1 MSITVIDSIMG
12 SGKSTWA
19 FNFINSNPEKKY
31 LYVTPFI
38 DECARAIHACN
49 AIEMYQPREAPTK
62 QADFMK
68 LIKEEKNIAT
78 THSLFCQLSLSQ
90 SDIERRVH

>member
-1 MSITVIDSIMG
+1 MKKLLLGRLVIAILTTEKKEIVRMSITVIDSIMG

-49 AIEMYQPREAPTK
+49 A
-62 QADFMK
+62 
-68 LIKEEKNIAT
+68 
-78 THSLFCQLSLSQ
+78 
-90 SDIERRVH
+90 RVH

>member
-49 AIEMYQPREAPTK
+49 A
-62 QADFMK
+62 
-68 LIKEEKNIAT
+68 
-78 THSLFCQLSLSQ
+78 
-90 SDIERRVH
+90 RVH